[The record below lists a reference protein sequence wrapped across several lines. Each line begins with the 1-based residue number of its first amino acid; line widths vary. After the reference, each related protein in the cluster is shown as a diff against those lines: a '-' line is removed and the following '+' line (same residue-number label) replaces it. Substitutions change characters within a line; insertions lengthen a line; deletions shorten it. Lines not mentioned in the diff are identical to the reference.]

1 MTKENL
7 EKWADE
13 SYAGSSQSYE
23 KFNRR
28 ASTRLTKS
36 EREEIAQFLALQPTV
51 TLEETARSILKFKTK
66 FMNNFSV
73 LLHALEHTTR
83 ILDEMHNGQFYQIF

>member
-1 MTKENL
+1 MRLAFELSRFITVQLFIFFRQIDVTKENL

-13 SYAGSSQSYE
+13 SYAGSSQCYE

-36 EREEIAQFLALQPTV
+36 EREDIAQFLALQPTV
-51 TLEETARSILKFKTK
+51 TLEETAR
-66 FMNNFSV
+66 
-73 LLHALEHTTR
+73 
-83 ILDEMHNGQFYQIF
+83 